1 MNNIKLSNDEYWH
14 VLGSD
19 FATGNFVLYAPSY
32 DPVPVLD
39 KILHPEFYR
48 KDNWFKI
55 QEEDAETNI
64 VHETLH
70 IVLHKLFHT
79 NYVTGSLDYLSREIK
94 DMIVGK
100 EI

>member
-1 MNNIKLSNDEYWH
+1 MNNIKIGDDDCWYVSGL
-14 VLGSD
+14 D
-19 FATGNFVLYAPSY
+19 FATGNLVLYAPSY
-32 DPVPVLD
+32 NAGLWD
-39 KILHPEFYR
+39 KTFSPKLYR
-48 KDNWFKI
+48 KDNWDRI
-55 QEEDAETNI
+55 QEEDTETNI

-100 EI
+100 EL